1 MGAGGWGGK
10 MLEKWRKNSYT
21 TQKNILYKMRW
32 IIFGFLVLYIAY
44 ILLTRF
50 VFSTRMLESD
60 SMQPNLKAGD
70 IYISS
75 SFAIHRLLS
84 DFSLNINPPIKRGN
98 VMLVDLSLEKKRN
111 FFSIILDDAVRFF
124 TFQRASIVTHEEQF
138 YMKRVIGLPGDEITM
153 TNYVFRIK
161 PRGSV
166 YALTEFELCDKPYEV
181 TIPQVPALWDESLP
195 FSGNI
200 DTFVLRENEYFVLSD
215 DRNNTNDSRTWG
227 PILQD
232 YIVGR
237 AIFRYWPINR
247 FGIP

>member
-1 MGAGGWGGK
+1 MRGGK

-21 TQKNILYKMRW
+21 TQKKIWNKVRW
-32 IIFGFLVLYIAY
+32 IVLGFLVLYIAY
-44 ILLTRF
+44 TLLTKF
-50 VFSTRMLESD
+50 IFSTRMLESD
-60 SMQPNLKAGD
+60 SMQPNLRAGD

-75 SFAIHRLLS
+75 SFMIHKLLS
-84 DFSLNINPPIKRGN
+84 DFSLNINLPVKRGN
-98 VMLVDLSLEKKRN
+98 VVLVDLSLERKHN
-111 FFSIILDDAVRFF
+111 FFSMILDDAVRFF
-124 TFQRASIVTHEEQF
+124 TLQRVSIVTREEQF

-161 PRGSV
+161 PQGSA

-181 TIPQVPALWDESLP
+181 TIPQVPPLWDESIP

-200 DTFVLRENEYFVLSD
+200 DTFVLGEDEYFVLSD
-215 DRNNTNDSRTWG
+215 DRSNTNDSRTWG

-237 AIFRYWPINR
+237 IIFRYWPFNR